1 LEESQKVKIKH
12 LIQSRGFV
20 HKAFEVGIFL
30 KGLDGLL
37 EVIGGALVFVIKPST
52 INNIVM
58 ALLQHEL
65 SEDPSD
71 LIANYLIY
79 AAHHFSVE
87 TQVFAS
93 LYLLSHGIIKIFL
106 VVSLWQGK
114 LWSYPTAI
122 VFFILFILY
131 QGYRYSYTHSSWL
144 IFLTIVDLFVV
155 LLTWIE
161 YKHVRLKGL

>member
-1 LEESQKVKIKH
+1 VKISH
-12 LIQSRGFV
+12 LIRSRLFV
-20 HKAFEVGIFL
+20 HRAFQIGIFL

-37 EVIGGALVFVIKPST
+37 EVIGGALVLAIKPRTLSKV
-52 INNIVM
+52 VM
-58 ALLQHEL
+58 VLFSREL
-65 SEDPSD
+65 SEDPTD
-71 LIANYLIY
+71 IVANFLVH

-87 TQVFAS
+87 TKVFAS
-93 LYLLSHGIIKIFL
+93 LYLLSHGVIKMFL
-106 VVSLWQGK
+106 VVSLWKGK

-131 QGYRYSYTHSSWL
+131 QLYRYTYTHSSWL

-161 YKHVRLKGL
+161 YKHVRGKG

>member
-1 LEESQKVKIKH
+1 VKIKH
-12 LIQSRGFV
+12 LIQSRVFV
-20 HKAFEVGIFL
+20 HKAFEIGILL

-52 INNIVM
+52 MNNIVM
-58 ALLQHEL
+58 VLLDHEL

-71 LIANYLIY
+71 IVANYLIY
-79 AAHHFSVE
+79 AANQFSTE

-106 VVSLWQGK
+106 VVSLWHGK
-114 LWSYPTAI
+114 LWSYPAAI

-161 YKHVRLKGL
+161 YKHVRGKGL